1 MTPLIAFGIPG
12 TPEMMAEVLLDKVPD
27 VTPLRTAGLTSL
39 AEDMTRVCALVYKSH
54 ISMNYDPLDG
64 SLKGDNRG
72 LIAFDVLSVG
82 TPDGSVLPEV
92 TVEIV
97 HAVTDDGD
105 GACEGDLTL
114 LDDDQAPAPD
124 SSSEPSP

>member
-1 MTPLIAFGIPG
+1 MT
-12 TPEMMAEVLLDKVPD
+12 T
-27 VTPLRTAGLTSL
+27 
-39 AEDMTRVCALVYKSH
+39 VCALVYKSD
-54 ISMNYDPLDG
+54 ISINYDPLDG

-72 LIAFDVLSVG
+72 LLAFEVVSAAD
-82 TPDGSVLPEV
+82 PDPTDSVLPEM

-97 HAVTDDGD
+97 EAVTDEGD

-114 LDDDQAPAPD
+114 LDDDQAPPPI